1 MDVNKNIKW
10 KIHYYFSWAAPFIV
24 ETNIVSS
31 RHLIYVASF
40 PSPAAA
46 RLVLLR
52 ITKTNYDIKQRKNLT
67 SVK

>member
-24 ETNIVSS
+24 
-31 RHLIYVASF
+31 RLILCHPDTLF
-40 PSPAAA
+40 MWHPSPAAA
-46 RLVLLR
+46 GLVLLR

>member
-10 KIHYYFSWAAPFIV
+10 KIHYYFSWADPFIV

-40 PSPAAA
+40 PA
-46 RLVLLR
+46 RQQQDLFYFALQRPIMILNNA
-52 ITKTNYDIKQRKNLT
+52 KT
-67 SVK
+67 